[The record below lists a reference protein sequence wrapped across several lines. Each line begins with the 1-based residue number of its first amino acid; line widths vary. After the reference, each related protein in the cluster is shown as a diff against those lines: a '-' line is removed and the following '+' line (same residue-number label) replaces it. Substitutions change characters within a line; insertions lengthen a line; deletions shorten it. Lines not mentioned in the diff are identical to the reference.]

1 MSTDN
6 RRKMV
11 VIEDSTLASM
21 AANDA
26 FVQEFPFLQKLR
38 AAPPRGGC
46 GGCNHNK
53 TANVFAA
60 AKKSVAGLDSERKR
74 KLKEMLNT
82 KELRITYRSGDGKI
96 ITLVF

>member
-6 RRKMV
+6 RKKMV

-26 FVQEFPFLQKLR
+26 FVQEFPFLQQLR
-38 AAPPRGGC
+38 TVPRGGC
-46 GGCNHNK
+46 GGCNRNK

-96 ITLVF
+96 LTLVF